1 MLHHLLVFKYCSG
14 LMESTQHNNNTQRE
28 TRGQQNKI
36 SLAPVDNKTGTCKF
50 NSVFMQVDEVFSH
63 TRRRTLSN
71 E

>member
-1 MLHHLLVFKYCSG
+1 
-14 LMESTQHNNNTQRE
+14 MESTQHNNNTQRE